1 MESGDILK
9 TKKLGKVL
17 RLLAIALILVALP
30 FTAGCSVSSL
40 SNKFL
45 NKTQAEAQLPADFV
59 HIDEKELTK
68 AASEMINAA
77 KKSIYVEQ
85 YEFDRKDLINLL
97 VQKSKQGIEVKVLLD
112 KTPKANQATYDYLRA
127 NGVSAQ
133 YYPIV
138 QGQASKSKL
147 LCVDTTR
154 ALVCGND
161 WTNSDLLSHDVG
173 IELKG
178 KAAWRASSIFARD
191 WKFTTTI
198 DLNLP
203 DNAEPEDNIVLA
215 TNANI
220 QSFLTRQVQDS
231 KTSIQIEVTYLTYPP
246 ELITQLTD
254 FATSGKKVQV
264 IIDSSQYTASKTSVD
279 KLQASG
285 VQIRLYPTDAAHKL
299 NGRFALF
306 DNHSVFLSS
315 ANWSRSSFTQN
326 HELGLF
332 VPSTSVAQKFA
343 VLFKADWEKSKPP
356 SAK

>member
-1 MESGDILK
+1 MESGDLLR
-9 TKKLGKVL
+9 TAKLGKVL
-17 RLLAIALILVALP
+17 RFLAIALILLSLP

-40 SNKFL
+40 SNKFFS
-45 NKTQAEAQLPADFV
+45 KTQAESQLSGDFV
-59 HIDEKELTK
+59 HIDEKAITK
-68 AASEMINAA
+68 ASSEMIKGA

-85 YEFDRKDLINLL
+85 YEFDRKDLIDLL
-97 VQKSKQGIEVKVLLD
+97 VQKAKQGLEVKVLMD
-112 KTPKANQATYDYLRA
+112 KTPKANQATYNYLRA

-154 ALVCGND
+154 ALIGGND

-198 DLNLP
+198 DLNLA
-203 DNAEPEDNIVLA
+203 DTSEPEDNIVLA

-220 QSFLTRQVQDS
+220 QSFITRQVQDS

-246 ELITQLTD
+246 ELITQLTE
-254 FATSGKKVQV
+254 FATSGKKIQV
-264 IIDSSQYTASKTSVD
+264 IIDSSQYTANKATVD
-279 KLQASG
+279 KLVASG
-285 VQIRLYPTDAAHKL
+285 VQVRLYPTDATHKL

-326 HELGLF
+326 HELGVF
-332 VPSTSVAQKFA
+332 VPSTSVAQKLALMFN
-343 VLFKADWEKSKPP
+343 ADWEKSKVPA
-356 SAK
+356 AK